1 MADGTPLGRT
11 IKKGAVTTALGFAIR
26 LGARLL
32 FLYVAARLFGV
43 ALFGAYS
50 LAVAAIELAVTIGGL
65 GTKRLLFKFLDENGD
80 GGRPPIHVVLDSI
93 AAVLLVSLTL
103 AAGTVLVVAAL
114 PETLLAPNVAAGLS
128 ILAPMIAGQALLDV
142 VLAATRWKRV
152 LRYEVTA
159 RSVVEPYVAVAAA
172 LAAYALGWSETGLL
186 VSYWAGTLAAAAF
199 ALLGLRHCYGGLRL
213 RAYRFSPG
221 RVIALVRKSATATL
235 NEALNGLFGRVDIY
249 LVGFMLGEFGAGI
262 YGMARQIR
270 LPVRQVRQAFDGLLN
285 PIIAR
290 TITSHGTERTGQAT
304 AAASRLILAVQLP
317 ILVALILVGEPLL
330 AWMGPEF
337 VAGYWAMLLLTA
349 AEAVQGA
356 FGVSDL
362 IILYHRPL
370 ASVRISSV
378 NILCNVAAAC
388 LLIVPLG
395 VTGAALAVLVGVLA
409 GTALRRWTLR
419 RSFGVT
425 VPIHHSAGP
434 LLVAAVAVGAAL
446 AVRGLMDGV
455 ALLDEGVALIVG
467 LLGYAAGLRIWMAA
481 AREDWSLGEF
491 EPERAEPLAR
501 QA

>member
-1 MADGTPLGRT
+1 M
-11 IKKGAVTTALGFAIR
+11 TTALGFAIR
-26 LGARLL
+26 FGARLL

-65 GTKRLLFKFLDENGD
+65 GTKRLLFKFLDEGSDTGGD
-80 GGRPPIHVVLDSI
+80 GDLPPTHIVLDSI
-93 AAVLLVSLTL
+93 AAVLAVSLTL
-103 AAGTVLVVAAL
+103 AAGFIVVVIAL
-114 PETLLAPNVAAGLS
+114 PETVLAPNVAAGLA
-128 ILAPMIAGQALLDV
+128 ILAPMIAGQGLLDV

-172 LAAYALGWSETGLL
+172 LVAYALGWSETGLL
-186 VSYWAGTLAAAAF
+186 VSYWAGTLAAVAF
-199 ALLGLRHCYGGLRL
+199 ALFGLRHCYGDLRL
-213 RAYRFSPG
+213 RSYCFSPT
-221 RVIALVRKSATATL
+221 RVVRLARKSATATL

-249 LVGFMLGEFGAGI
+249 LVGFLMGEVGAGI

-270 LPVRQVRQAFDGLLN
+270 IPVRQVRQAFDGLLN

-290 TITSHGTERTGQAT
+290 TIALHGPERTGQAT

-317 ILVALILVGEPLL
+317 ILVVLILVGEPLL
-330 AWMGPEF
+330 AWFGPEF

-362 IILYHRPL
+362 IILYHRPM

-378 NILCNVAAAC
+378 NIAFNVAAAC
-388 LLIVPLG
+388 LLIVPFG

-409 GTALRRWTLR
+409 GAALRRWTLR
-419 RSFGVT
+419 RGFGVS

-434 LLVAAVAVGAAL
+434 LLIALVAVAAAVAVRGWMPGAELFANAAAL
-446 AVRGLMDGV
+446 AV
-455 ALLDEGVALIVG
+455 G
-467 LLGYAAGLRIWMAA
+467 LLSYAAGLRIWMAA

-491 EPERAEPLAR
+491 EPEGAEPLPG
-501 QA
+501 